1 MSFNRQ
7 PYCDALKAT
16 LEQNVFFHSLAL
28 EACMGEIYDYLQ
40 ANGGLPQA
48 GASGTGGAKNE
59 PSREEWVLAGLVHD
73 ADFYGDYKDVHP
85 NKTKE
90 ALASKGLEIPDS
102 VHAIVK
108 AHAPQRTGVHPNSK
122 AQWAL
127 FCADTLTGLITACT
141 LVIPS
146 KKIADVKLSSVLK
159 KFKDKSF
166 AAGTRR
172 EEVAMCANPEG
183 LNLPLEKFV
192 EVCLGAMKKVA
203 PEIGL

>member
-1 MSFNRQ
+1 MSFDRQ
-7 PYCDALKAT
+7 PYSDALRAT
-16 LEQNVFFHSLAL
+16 LEQNVFYHSLAL
-28 EACMGEIYDYLQ
+28 EACMGAIYDYLQ
-40 ANGGLPQA
+40 ANGGLSP
-48 GASGTGGAKNE
+48 NE
-59 PSREEWVLAGLVHD
+59 PPRGEWVLAGLVHD

-90 ALASKGLEIPDS
+90 ALAAKGLEIPDS
-102 VHAIVK
+102 VDLIVK
-108 AHAPQRTGVHPNSK
+108 AHAPQRTGVNPNSK

-127 FCADTLTGLITACT
+127 YCADTLTGLITACT

-146 KKIADVKLSSVLK
+146 KKLGDVKLSSVLK

-172 EEVAMCANPEG
+172 EEVAKCADAQA
-183 LNLPLEKFV
+183 LNIPLDKFV
-192 EVCLGAMKKVA
+192 EVCLDSMKKIA